1 MGWIVSLV
9 GAGVSAAGSIKQ
21 GKIDEET
28 AQHNAQLAS
37 YQADDALSRGNVQEM
52 QYRRQLAQLIGKQR
66 NEIGARN
73 VEARGSALD
82 LLEDSAQ
89 LGEED
94 ALTIRNDA
102 ARQAWGYRN
111 QASEASRFGEQSK
124 LNANARAGSTL
135 LTGAAQSYGQWKTA
149 QGY

>member
-1 MGWIVSLV
+1 MGWIIGLV
-9 GAGVSAAGSIKQ
+9 GAGVSAAGSVKQ
-21 GKIDEET
+21 GKLDEQT
-28 AQHNAQLAS
+28 AQHNEQLAN
-37 YQADDALSRGNVQEM
+37 YQADDALRRGSVEEM

-66 NEIGARN
+66 NEIGTRN
-73 VEARGSALD
+73 VEARGSALS

-111 QASEASRFGEQSK
+111 QASEASRTGQQSK
-124 LNANARAGSTL
+124 LNANTRAGSTL
-135 LTGAAQSYGQWKTA
+135 LTGASQAYGQWKKE
-149 QGY
+149 Q